1 MQLLGDTHP
10 RFEVGK
16 GSHGYFVP
24 GETPSPLD
32 PRTGADQSAAD
43 CGLPKDVVDELAHS
57 DDYGLGDALVSV
69 FVIPWVKAAAGAG
82 LGLSLGGLAGA
93 GVGALGGLIWG
104 MAEGIDKMD
113 GLHIRGTPSPN
124 PTIDTVGTPGG
135 MVVHPKDV
143 IPPGL
148 DPADPKVVEWRSQ
161 DDVTIGDP
169 PRRYDSTVDR
179 DQQILWP
186 DDPAP
191 NPPSSGV
198 PNPQRKGFTGRWGPR
213 VAADMETRRSGMR
226 FPMFWLIFFEEM
238 VRGARPSNVEF
249 LTTGTS
255 WTVPKDWNNAQ
266 NQIEC
271 IGGGG
276 GGRAERWSAPGGG
289 GGGGAYSS
297 ITNLT
302 LTPGA
307 TLAYKIGA
315 GGASGAPGEDT
326 FFGDAAFATAKVG
339 AKGGGSAAAG
349 PSIGG
354 AAAEGIGATKFSGG
368 NGGAGGVRGG
378 GGGGG
383 AGGPKGDG
391 APGGNGSHVD
401 RWHWRWWRRR
411 RQRWR
416 NGRHGFDPG
425 AREGRRRREQSEWRG
440 RWRRWNCCG
449 KRRAGKHGVA
459 AAAAAA
465 EARPTEEPGAPAD
478 LVSSLMPRMALE
490 GAAEA
495 VPHNPEKE
503 ARELPL
509 AAVGAARVQAA
520 VGGTPGT
527 AGAGGPGLIIIR
539 YSP

>member
-1 MQLLGDTHP
+1 MTGWEPAGSPFPPADRFAGLNRLAQRYRDEPALNESQFWYHAEFFDFPRLRNLFSDAGTTNKTNNDFMTLLEPMSGSPAVLTDPALICYYLFYPGHDEGLQGCTGISEAQQFGSFAGEWTCIALLLNRPDQNSPYTPKFVGLTNRNIGKIQVPGREVRTTMRIRPWSAMQLLGDTHP

-32 PRTGADQSAAD
+32 PRTGADQSASD

-104 MAEGIDKMD
+104 MAKGIDKMD

-143 IPPGL
+143 LPPGL
-148 DPADPKVVEWRSQ
+148 DPADPKVVEWRSR

-169 PRRYDSTVDR
+169 PRRYNSTVDR

-276 GGRAERWSAPGGG
+276 GGRAGAAGGG

-297 ITNLT
+297 ITNLA

-315 GGASGAPGEDT
+315 GGASGAPGVLDPV
-326 FFGDAAFATAKVG
+326 AK
-339 AKGGGSAAAG
+339 
-349 PSIGG
+349 
-354 AAAEGIGATKFSGG
+354 
-368 NGGAGGVRGG
+368 
-378 GGGGG
+378 
-383 AGGPKGDG
+383 
-391 APGGNGSHVD
+391 
-401 RWHWRWWRRR
+401 
-411 RQRWR
+411 
-416 NGRHGFDPG
+416 
-425 AREGRRRREQSEWRG
+425 RE
-440 RWRRWNCCG
+440 
-449 KRRAGKHGVA
+449 
-459 AAAAAA
+459 
-465 EARPTEEPGAPAD
+465 
-478 LVSSLMPRMALE
+478 
-490 GAAEA
+490 
-495 VPHNPEKE
+495 
-503 ARELPL
+503 
-509 AAVGAARVQAA
+509 
-520 VGGTPGT
+520 
-527 AGAGGPGLIIIR
+527 
-539 YSP
+539 